1 MKKILIFGSNGF
13 VGKYLAFEFKQN
25 GYEVYGSDISKENLN
40 GYSSVYYQ
48 CDITDEKQT
57 KKVISEIYPDKIVN
71 LAAISSVSRSWKETQ
86 NTVNLNVIGALNILE
101 SVKDLG
107 IGASILLIGSSEE
120 YARSN
125 MPISENFP
133 LNAGNPYGISKIA
146 QERFAEIYRSKYGMK
161 IYCVRAFNHTGMGQS
176 ESFVIPSWCKQ
187 AAMIYKSGNAGTI
200 NVGNINIKRD
210 FSDVRDVVRAYRMVI
225 ESDDCNK
232 IYNVGSGRANL
243 LKDIL
248 DHIILLANQNIAV
261 NIDDNLFRK
270 SENEYICCD
279 NSLIYSCLN
288 WKPRYNI
295 MQTIDEMYKFYL
307 KGSDL

>member
-1 MKKILIFGSNGF
+1 LKKILIFGSNGF

-57 KKVISEIYPDKIVN
+57 KKVIYEIYPDKIVN
-71 LAAISSVSRSWKETQ
+71 LAAISSVSLSWKETQ

-101 SVKDLG
+101 SVKKLG
-107 IGASILLIGSSEE
+107 IEASILLVGSSEE

-125 MPISENFP
+125 MPISENFS

-161 IYCVRAFNHTGMGQS
+161 IYCVRAFNHTGIGQS

-232 IYNVGSGRANL
+232 IYNVGSGKANL